1 MQQWELA
8 EPPAGC
14 GRTASPRDVSCP
26 GSSGHRGWGPLGAL
40 AKHFRGIYAAGIHSP
55 KKSLKL
61 NSYIL
66 IRYPALPK
74 LVIKCLLFHA
84 H

>member
-1 MQQWELA
+1 MHQAGAGRATPRRVLPRLLRTRRTGSAQRM
-8 EPPAGC
+8 PA
-14 GRTASPRDVSCP
+14 
-26 GSSGHRGWGPLGAL
+26 AL
-40 AKHFRGIYAAGIHSP
+40 AKHTCRIYAAGIRSLQ
-55 KKSLKL
+55 KSLKL